1 LVYPLASWAK
11 LRANV
16 QVVGLRPPH
25 DAGWIDG
32 EGSVRQHLLLAVP
45 AVSLV
50 AWLVPLHAS
59 GARDADP
66 AIGDDT

>member
-1 LVYPLASWAK
+1 MPTRVPD
-11 LRANV
+11 
-16 QVVGLRPPH
+16 H
-25 DAGWIDG
+25 DDG
-32 EGSVRQHLLLAVP
+32 AAP

>member
-16 QVVGLRPPH
+16 QVV
-25 DAGWIDG
+25 GWIDG